1 MLECPS
7 SSADYTTL
15 KIDLRISG
23 LISICILTPQ
33 SKIVKIDFH
42 MYLSII
48 DTFNKTGYRHH

>member
-23 LISICILTPQ
+23 LTSICILTPQ

-48 DTFNKTGYRHH
+48 PFSTVI